1 MFVLINYKFA
11 PNNKG
16 YICVVDAY
24 LLLDMTIAAC
34 ITKIV
39 EYIEIHPAPHQS
51 SQYPLGKTRC
61 YENKNPKLCI
71 IKFNLTSPII

>member
-34 ITKIV
+34 ITKIA
-39 EYIEIHPAPHQS
+39 EYTQHPTSLVSIHWAS
-51 SQYPLGKTRC
+51 VYML
-61 YENKNPKLCI
+61 I
-71 IKFNLTSPII
+71 